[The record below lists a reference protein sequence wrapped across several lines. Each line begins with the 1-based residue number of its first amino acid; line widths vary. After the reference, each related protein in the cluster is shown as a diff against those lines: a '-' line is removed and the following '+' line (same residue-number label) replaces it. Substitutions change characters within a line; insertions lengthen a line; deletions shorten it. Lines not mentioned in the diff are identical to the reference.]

1 MTDMPWRLQ
10 LAAMAMQ
17 GDLARSANGLNN
29 SDGSHPRDWVPV
41 YFRMADAMLAE
52 HERTAKVSAP
62 AAKDKE
68 RIDELIVQL
77 RKEGEKITR
86 ADCFGCGKLMN
97 SAATELERMLN
108 ESK

>member
-10 LAAMAMQ
+10 LAMAAMQ
-17 GDLARSANGLNN
+17 GDLAHGVGILTVEHAAQ
-29 SDGSHPRDWVPV
+29 
-41 YFRMADAMLAE
+41 YFQLADAMLAE

-86 ADCFGCGKLMN
+86 ADCFGWGKLMN
-97 SAATELERMLN
+97 SAADELERMLN